1 MTQLDLRRD
10 MRYEVQLSCRISSP
24 LRSFS
29 EVAGVTL
36 NMSRSG
42 LLAVFGEAG
51 SADVNPSVGAPVR
64 IRVELPGPHG
74 KPSRCVECLG
84 RVARVGDESAPRQVA
99 VALQRYQFQPGVA
112 PDSPEPAPDV
122 PFDDLQ

>member
-1 MTQLDLRRD
+1 MTQVELRRD
-10 MRYEVQLSCRISSP
+10 KRYEVQLSCRISS
-24 LRSFS
+24 LHRSFS

-51 SADVNPSVGAPVR
+51 SSNVSPLVGAAVR
-64 IRVELPGPHG
+64 IRVELPGASG
-74 KPSRCVECLG
+74 KPARWVECLG

-99 VALQRYQFQPGVA
+99 FALQRYQFQLGDT
-112 PDSPEPAPDV
+112 PDSVELASDAP
-122 PFDDLQ
+122 FEDLH

>member
-10 MRYEVQLSCRISSP
+10 TRYEVQLSCRISSP

-29 EVAGVTL
+29 EIAGVTL

-51 SADVNPSVGAPVR
+51 SPDVSPLVGAPVR
-64 IRVELPGPHG
+64 IRVELPGPSG
-74 KPSRCVECLG
+74 KSARCVECLG
-84 RVARVGDESAPRQVA
+84 RVARVGEQSAPRQVA
-99 VALQRYQFQPGVA
+99 FALQRYQFQPGVT
-112 PDSPEPAPDV
+112 PDSPELARDV

>member
-10 MRYEVQLSCRISSP
+10 TRYEVQLSCRISSP

-51 SADVNPSVGAPVR
+51 SSDVSPLVGTPVR
-64 IRVELPGPHG
+64 IRVELPGPSG

-84 RVARVGDESAPRQVA
+84 RVARVSEQSAPRQVA
-99 VALQRYQFQPGVA
+99 FALQRYQFQPVVA
-112 PDSPEPAPDV
+112 PDAPELAPGV
-122 PFDDLQ
+122 PFDDFQ